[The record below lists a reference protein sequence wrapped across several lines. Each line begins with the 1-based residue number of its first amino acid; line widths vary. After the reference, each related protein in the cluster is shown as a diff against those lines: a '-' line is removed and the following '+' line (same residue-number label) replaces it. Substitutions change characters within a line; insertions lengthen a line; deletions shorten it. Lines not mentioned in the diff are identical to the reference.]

1 MIDNIPND
9 FCHQGECHTIVD
21 ASKTL
26 IQQTI
31 KRCGFKWVNYSRN
44 SGTAQVSNTNSGTAQ
59 VSNIPTVE
67 QLRSVIQTVEQLR
80 SVMYKQ
86 WNSSVQ

>member
-9 FCHQGECHTIVD
+9 FCHQECHTIVD

-67 QLRSVIQTVEQLR
+67 QLRSV
-80 SVMYKQ
+80 MYKQ
-86 WNSSVQ
+86 WNSSGQ